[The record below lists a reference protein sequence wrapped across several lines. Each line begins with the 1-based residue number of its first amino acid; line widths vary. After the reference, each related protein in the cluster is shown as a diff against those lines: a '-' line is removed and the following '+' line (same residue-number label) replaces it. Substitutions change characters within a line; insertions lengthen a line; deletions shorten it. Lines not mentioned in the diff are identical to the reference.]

1 MDSPPSSEPSPS
13 QSFSAVHVFALI
25 ILAGLLFLVN
35 LGGLGLTDRDEGAN
49 AEAARE
55 MVESGDWVSPSLN
68 YEPRFAKPA
77 FAYWMISGSY
87 LIFGVN
93 EFAARFPSAIFGVA
107 LILLQYSFL
116 TRICGSTIALLGS
129 LMLLL
134 NIEVIGIS
142 RMVLT
147 DPELVFFTT
156 LSGYCFWLGMWQ
168 GGKNRFYFWG
178 FYTGMGIAMLAKG
191 PVGIIIPLL
200 AVIPYLTVTRQWK
213 QFVRIGYPLAGPLL
227 VILIFA
233 PWYLAM
239 IAIHGDAYLIRA
251 QAHTTSRF
259 ANPMDGHG
267 GTILFYIPVLFL
279 GFFPW
284 SGFVPATLV
293 HALKDWKR
301 YRTGEHVTTKEEG
314 LALFAALWIICLFLF
329 FSLSASRLPHYIFP
343 LFPAASILV
352 ALFWSRS
359 LVGDSTP
366 SGFTTSVRIVVTMG
380 YLMGIALA
388 AAPAIYGLFVEKI
401 AKQVPAARELDLG
414 LFPVALGVL
423 IIGGTMLFR
432 HLAYSAERRAAAFW
446 VVGGMIGA
454 LVLSL
459 LLFALPKA
467 NQYFIEPPQE
477 LATIAAFNLGP
488 EDRLIQFGRKLTSLS
503 FYAKRKVYQINP
515 GEDVFFEP
523 HVSAPGRTMIILQSN
538 LRSRLPP
545 PFKDFPVVL
554 ERHGFLLLSN
564 ESLLK

>member
-1 MDSPPSSEPSPS
+1 MDNPSPSERSPS
-13 QSFSAVHVFALI
+13 QSFSVVHVFALL

-35 LGGLGLTDRDEGAN
+35 LGALGLTDRDEGAN

-77 FAYWMISGSY
+77 FAYWVISASY
-87 LIFGVN
+87 LLFGVN
-93 EFAARFPSAIFGVA
+93 EFAARFPSAFLGMA

-134 NIEVIGIS
+134 NIEVIAIS

-168 GGKNRFYFWG
+168 GGKHRSYFWG
-178 FYTGMGIAMLAKG
+178 FYIGMGIAMLAKG

-200 AVIPYLTVTRQWK
+200 GAIPYLTVTRQWK
-213 QFVRIGYPLAGPLL
+213 QFVRIGYPLAGTLL
-227 VILIFA
+227 VLLIAA

-284 SGFVPATLV
+284 SGFVPASLV
-293 HALKDWKR
+293 QALKDWKR
-301 YRTGEHVTTKEEG
+301 YRTGERVPTNEEG
-314 LALFAALWIICLFLF
+314 LALFSALWIIGVLVF
-329 FSLSASRLPHYIFP
+329 FSISATRLPHYIFP
-343 LFPAASILV
+343 LFPAAAILV

-359 LVGDSTP
+359 LGDSP
-366 SGFTTSVRIVVTMG
+366 PAGFKASVWIVVVIG
-380 YLMGIALA
+380 YIMGIALA
-388 AAPAIYGLFVEKI
+388 AAPAIYSMVVEKI
-401 AKQVPAARELDLG
+401 AKQLPAARSFDVG
-414 LFPVALGVL
+414 LFPVVLGALV
-423 IIGGTMLFR
+423 IGGTMLFR
-432 HLAYSAERRAAAFW
+432 HFAHSVERRAAAFW
-446 VVGGMIGA
+446 VIGGVIGA
-454 LVLSL
+454 LVLSM

-467 NQYFIEPPQE
+467 NRSFIEPPQE
-477 LATIAAFNLGP
+477 LATIAGFNLGP
-488 EDRLIQFGRKLTSLS
+488 QDRLIQFGRKLTSLS

-523 HVSAPGRTMIILQSN
+523 HISAPGRTMIILQSN
-538 LRSRLPP
+538 LHSRLPQ
-545 PFKDFPVVL
+545 PFKDYPVVL